1 MRNRHQ
7 IKLTLK
13 KYSFINQMLHND
25 RILTEQNYFKLIQR
39 FNFQKTILL
48 FIIFTISL
56 KIHKNMTK
64 YIKNI
69 NIAFKYYRIK
79 KKIHNNQY
87 I

>member
-1 MRNRHQ
+1 MQNRHQ

>member
-69 NIAFKYYRIK
+69 NIAFKYYRIN